1 MPTLLRT
8 FRLTCFHWLTCLLLL
23 LSLPSFATESVPQ
36 DTLEN
41 SIIKIYVTSKSQ
53 TSYSPWNADSLAS
66 SGSGF
71 IIAGKRIL
79 TNAHVVAD
87 HIFVEV
93 QRDGTPKRY
102 QATVEFVSHEIDVAV
117 LKVKDETFFD
127 KGKPLALGE
136 LPDIHQE
143 IMVHGFPIGGD
154 TLSTTRGIVS
164 RIEYMPYVHSGLSY
178 QSIQID
184 AAINPGNSGGPAL
197 INGKVAGMV
206 MQKSD
211 ESAEN
216 IGYIIPTVMIN
227 RFLADIADGK
237 YDGFPAFLAETQNLL
252 SPSLKQKY
260 QLKENQSG
268 VLISKVCANTAA
280 EKVLK
285 ENDVITHIDGKK
297 IDDDGT
303 SALTARKTINF
314 RHYLDLHQIG
324 DTLNLDIVRDGK
336 AQQVKLLLDKDDKS
350 TFTYDKE
357 PRYVIYGGFVF
368 VATETYD
375 ACQTREDYD
384 ERKDKDKKDDVSI
397 TQVLAASGNLG
408 FHDLPSLG
416 VEKINGE
423 RFNTFKEFYQRLRAT
438 TEPFVILEDYA
449 GYEVAIDRE
458 LAASEHAN
466 ILEQYGIHKDR
477 SKEVS
482 QWDKTLAQHFQ
493 MEGASLSSGF
503 FQ

>member
-1 MPTLLRT
+1 MPTLFRA
-8 FRLTCFHWLTCLLLL
+8 FRLTHFYWLSCLLLL
-23 LSLPSFATESVPQ
+23 LPLPTLADEAVAK
-36 DTLEN
+36 DALEN
-41 SIIKIYVTSKSQ
+41 SILKIYVTSKSQ

-71 IIAGKRIL
+71 IIADNRIL

-87 HIFVEV
+87 HIFVEI

-102 QATVEFVSHEIDVAV
+102 QANVEFVSHEMDIAV
-117 LKVKDETFFD
+117 LKVKDESFFD
-127 KGKPLALGE
+127 KSKPLALGE

-164 RIEYMPYVHSGLSY
+164 RIEYMPYVHSGLAY
-178 QSIQID
+178 QTIQID
-184 AAINPGNSGGPAL
+184 AAINPGNSGGPAI

-237 YDGFPAFLAETQNLL
+237 YDGFPAFSVETQNLL

-260 QLKENQSG
+260 QLKDDQSG

-297 IDDDGT
+297 IDDDGMA
-303 SALTARKTINF
+303 ALTARKTINF

-324 DTLNLDIVRDGK
+324 DTFDIDIVRAGK
-336 AQQVKLLLDKDDKS
+336 PQQVQLLLDKSDKS
-350 TFTYDKE
+350 TYTYDKE

-384 ERKDKDKKDDVSI
+384 ERKDKQKVDDVSV

-416 VEKINGE
+416 VEKLNGE
-423 RFNTFKEFYQRLRAT
+423 RFNTFEEFYQRLRAT

-449 GYEVAIDRE
+449 GYEVAIDRK
-458 LAASEHAN
+458 LADSEHAD
-466 ILEQYGIHKDR
+466 ILEQYSIHKDR

-482 QWDKTLAQHFQ
+482 QWDATFAKRSQ
-493 MEGASLSSGF
+493 
-503 FQ
+503 